1 MTLEPE
7 ALELKSQSGFFRVS
21 FENQINMPAPIP
33 KMGLLNLSYFAD
45 LSPILYAGFG
55 GYGSVTGTQ
64 GGLFTLGFGAG
75 AHYEILPHIWPD
87 ASIFIGGGGGKSS
100 LTGGGLMIQP
110 QAGLAY
116 GLPWGKVG
124 VYYSYLQFPNG
135 EVNSQQFG
143 LNLDLPVDIT
153 YLNPH
158 DELAGYTF
166 LNLDSIKTPINQ
178 FLTFQKNDFALL
190 IQAYQQKS
198 MTLNTLNQIQD
209 QTIDLVGAEFDHY
222 FSDKVFW
229 WLKTS
234 GAFAGIPNGYM
245 DVLSGLGYHA
255 EICNGPFSII
265 PAIGIGAG
273 GGGLVETGG
282 GFLVNPLLGIEWSI
296 LPKYS
301 ARISSGYIW
310 SPKGN
315 FSVVPITAEVIYH
328 LDLAHIQSEEATYH
342 NNPTTYSIE
351 GWRFQIL
358 QQSYFTPQR
367 SLSNITSAIQLIGV
381 QIDQIMLPWLFFSYQ
396 ATGAYIGDH
405 AGGYATGMI
414 GPGIQTRSFANNTLQ
429 AFANVL
435 IGAGGGGGLALSGGA
450 IIEPQV
456 GLRYAFTSNIGLQ
469 ASVGELKALRD
480 NLNTPVLNIGL
491 TSRFDTLS

>member
-110 QAGLAY
+110 QAGLA
-116 GLPWGKVG
+116 
-124 VYYSYLQFPNG
+124 
-135 EVNSQQFG
+135 
-143 LNLDLPVDIT
+143 
-153 YLNPH
+153 
-158 DELAGYTF
+158 
-166 LNLDSIKTPINQ
+166 
-178 FLTFQKNDFALL
+178 
-190 IQAYQQKS
+190 
-198 MTLNTLNQIQD
+198 TLNQIQD